1 MSRII
6 RAALA
11 MGASVAVLAGVATTA
26 YADGETPA
34 EEAARRAAEAARN
47 PATDP
52 AEAAREAASAAA
64 AAAAEAAAR
73 ATAPQTVV
81 TLQLAA
87 SGKCLEI
94 NNGVKDNGVKA
105 QQYTCNGDD
114 AQQWRMVPA
123 AGSSY
128 ELRSVPSGKCLE
140 VQNSGTKA
148 GDDVQQ
154 WSCHG
159 GANTRWQA
167 VLVDHDKKL
176 FQLRPQHV
184 QDRCLDIPKGSKE
197 NNVKAQQWYCNQ
209 TDAQLWK
216 ITPVK

>member
-1 MSRII
+1 MARTI

-11 MGASVAVLAGVATTA
+11 IGAGIVVLTGGAGTA
-26 YADGETPA
+26 YADGDRTA
-34 EEAARRAAEAARN
+34 TDAAARAAAEAAEAAR
-47 PATDP
+47 AAAD
-52 AEAAREAASAAA
+52 AAR
-64 AAAAEAAAR
+64 AAAER
-73 ATAPQTVV
+73 ANAPQTVV
-81 TLQLAA
+81 TLQVAA

-94 NNGVKDNGVKA
+94 NNGAKDNGIKA
-105 QQYTCNGDD
+105 QQYTCNGTT
-114 AQQWRMVPA
+114 AQQWRMVPSA
-123 AGSSY
+123 DSTY

-140 VQNSGTKA
+140 VENSGTKA
-148 GDDVQQ
+148 GDDAQQ
-154 WSCHG
+154 WTCHG

-184 QDRCLDIPKGSKE
+184 QDRCLDIPSASKE
-197 NNVKAQQWYCNQ
+197 NNVKAQQWYCNE

>member
-1 MSRII
+1 MARTI

-11 MGASVAVLAGVATTA
+11 IGAGLILLTGGAGTA
-26 YADGETPA
+26 YADGDDSAT
-34 EEAARRAAEAARN
+34 AAQR
-47 PATDP
+47 
-52 AEAAREAASAAA
+52 
-64 AAAAEAAAR
+64 AAEAAAR
-73 ATAPQTVV
+73 AAADAARAAADAARAADERANAPQTVV
-81 TLQLAA
+81 TLQVAA

-94 NNGVKDNGVKA
+94 NNGAKDNGVKA
-105 QQYTCNGDD
+105 QQYTCNGTT

-123 AGSSY
+123 ADSTY

-140 VQNSGTKA
+140 VENSGTKA
-148 GDDVQQ
+148 GDAAQQ
-154 WSCHG
+154 WTCHG

-167 VLVDHDKKL
+167 ILVDHDKKL

-184 QDRCLDIPKGSKE
+184 QDRCLDIPGANKE

-209 TDAQLWK
+209 SDAQLWK